1 MNWRL
6 ATLLVWLSIFN
17 ANNTVLACNVPVFRY
32 ALERWQ
38 SDNYELI
45 IFHQRDLTPNE
56 QQKIA
61 MIRQS
66 TRSSGAALNLR
77 VRECD
82 LRAEIDRQLEDLT
95 KGIVTANDSPLA
107 CLLYSAN
114 SREVPDRIVTTMP
127 LEDLDAEALVASPAR
142 QRIANQLLD
151 GQSAVWIFVSSG
163 NQVQDDEALSRLKD
177 QIEWNK
183 ANLKLPEQDVLE
195 ADEFF
200 DRENPIEL
208 KMDFSIVKVDRN
220 DPREQ
225 FLIAMLMG
233 SEADLVD
240 LSSQPMAFPV
250 IGRGRVLY
258 ALVGQGIY
266 KDTIEMACKFVVG
279 PCSCQVKD
287 QNPGFDLLFNV
298 DWDSKIGGK
307 TLSRENAGQKKPPI
321 LIQIPSGK

>member
-6 ATLLVWLSIFN
+6 ATLLLWLSIFN

-45 IFHQRDLTPNE
+45 ILHQRDLTPNE

-82 LRAEIDRQLEDLT
+82 LRAGIDRQLEDLT

-151 GQSAVWIFVSSG
+151 GQSAVWIFVSAG
-163 NQVQDDEALSRLKD
+163 NQVQDAEALSRLKV

-208 KMDFSIVKVDRN
+208 KIDFSIVKVDRN

-287 QNPGFDLLFNV
+287 QNPGFDLLFDV
-298 DWDSKIGGK
+298 DWDSRVGGK
-307 TLSRENAGQKKPPI
+307 TLSRESGGEKKPPI

>member
-6 ATLLVWLSIFN
+6 ATLLVWLSILS
-17 ANNTVLACNVPVFRY
+17 ANNTLLACNVPVFRY

-45 IFHQRDLTPNE
+45 ILHRRDLTPKE

-66 TRSSGAALNLR
+66 TRASGAALNLR

-82 LRAEIDRQLEDLT
+82 LRAEVDRQLEVLT
-95 KGIVTANDSPLA
+95 KGIVAANDSPTA

-127 LEDLDAEALVASPAR
+127 LEDLDAEALLASPAR
-142 QRIANQLLD
+142 QKIANQLLD

-163 NQVQDDEALSRLKD
+163 DQVQDAEALRRLKD

-200 DRENPIEL
+200 DQENPIEL
-208 KMDFSIVKVDRN
+208 KIDFSIVKVDRN

-240 LSSQPMAFPV
+240 LSNQPMAFPV

-287 QNPGFDLLFNV
+287 QNPGFDLLFDV
-298 DWDSKIGGK
+298 DWDLKVGGK
-307 TLSRENAGQKKPPI
+307 TLSRESGGQKKPPV

>member
-151 GQSAVWIFVSSG
+151 GQSAVWIFVLSG
-163 NQVQDDEALSRLKD
+163 NQVQDAEALSRLKG

-208 KMDFSIVKVDRN
+208 KIDFSIVKVDRN

-307 TLSRENAGQKKPPI
+307 TLSRESAGQKKPPI